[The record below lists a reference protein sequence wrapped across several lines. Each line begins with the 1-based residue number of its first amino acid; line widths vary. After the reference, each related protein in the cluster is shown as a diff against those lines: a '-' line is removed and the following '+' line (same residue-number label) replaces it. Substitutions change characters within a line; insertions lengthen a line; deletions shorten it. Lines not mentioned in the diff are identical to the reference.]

1 MSFSKPEYTEKTLKT
16 LKKARRYLKQYH
28 PAVWKSIDHNDS
40 GYAIILAA
48 MECYNKNRRG

>member
-1 MSFSKPEYTEKTLKT
+1 MSFSKPEYTEKT

-28 PAVWKSIDHNDS
+28 PSVWKSIDHNDS